1 MKDCFVWR
9 NHCSSDMFC
18 VTPRGCCSLFSAVIG
33 SGTQLLVLVFFIFGL
48 SLVGVF
54 YPYNRGAINTACLV
68 IYALTAG
75 VSGYVSA
82 HLYRQMGG
90 EAWVRIIPFLL
101 HPQYHHS
108 FSRGT
113 LQMQGIIISLFF
125 RGFNRFFE
133 TRSKSCGCATL
144 VILQ

>member
-1 MKDCFVWR
+1 MILLCTDDCFIATK
-9 NHCSSDMFC
+9 SDIHSFF
-18 VTPRGCCSLFSAVIG
+18 GCSLFSAIIG

-54 YPYNRGAINTACLV
+54 YPYNRGALNTACLV

-90 EAWVRIIPFLL
+90 EAWVRLP
-101 HPQYHHS
+101 P
-108 FSRGT
+108 
-113 LQMQGIIISLFF
+113 
-125 RGFNRFFE
+125 N
-133 TRSKSCGCATL
+133 L
-144 VILQ
+144 VERLVCKA